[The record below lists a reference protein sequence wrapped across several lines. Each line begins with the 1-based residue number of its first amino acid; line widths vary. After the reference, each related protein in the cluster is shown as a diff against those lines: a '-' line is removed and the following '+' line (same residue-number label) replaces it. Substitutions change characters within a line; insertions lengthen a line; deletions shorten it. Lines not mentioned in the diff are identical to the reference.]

1 MKKHPSPLIAGTLI
15 LTVTGLISRLLGFVY
30 RIYLSRTIG
39 AEALGLYQM
48 ISPVSGICFALC
60 CGPIQT
66 AISRFSAQAGARCPQ
81 SGARR
86 VFLAGL
92 ILSEALAVSSALI
105 LFRCAGF
112 CAAFLLG
119 EPRVEYLL
127 HFLALSLPLSA
138 AHAAINGY
146 YYGKQ
151 QTAVPAVSQLAE
163 QVVRVVSVYFL
174 AGWLTA
180 GQRTIDASVAAFGL
194 VIGELAALAVTF
206 FSFRVTLYRENM
218 RSLKR
223 CRSPQEV
230 SCSQSTDMLSSNSSQ
245 RFRPRNIQ
253 SWSTNY
259 TEMPD
264 CESVF
269 HTQKPLQKASAV
281 RRLSLLPEMR
291 RILTMALPLTA
302 NRLVLGLLQ
311 SAEAACIPGRLQAYG
326 LSQSEAVSLYG
337 VLTGM
342 ALPFIFFPSALTNSV
357 AVMLLPSVAEAQSL
371 QDHSRIRR
379 ASDRSICFSLYL
391 GILCTGVFTLCGHQ
405 LGTVFFAN
413 ETAGQYITILGW
425 LCPFL
430 YLSTTAASIL
440 NGMGRTGTTFG
451 IHLTG
456 LLIRLA
462 FVLFLIPRWGMR
474 ACLLGM
480 LTGEL
485 ADSGLC
491 LLALRREIRMDI
503 SVFHLLFRPM
513 AAAFVGTR
521 LAQPFLAATEAG
533 SSLMRIAGIGT
544 GCCVLVLTYGILLY
558 ITR

>member
-1 MKKHPSPLIAGTLI
+1 MKKHPSPLLAGTLI
-15 LTVTGLISRLLGFVY
+15 LTVTGLLSRLLGFLY
-30 RIYLSRTIG
+30 RIYLSRAIG

-66 AISRFSAQAGARCPQ
+66 AISRFSAQEGAQCPHT
-81 SGARR
+81 GARR

-92 ILSEALAVSSALI
+92 VLSETLAVSSAFI
-105 LFRCAGF
+105 LFHAADICAE
-112 CAAFLLG
+112 FLLG
-119 EPRVEYLL
+119 EPRVARLL
-127 HFLALSLPLSA
+127 QFLALSLPLSA

-151 QTAVPAVSQLAE
+151 KTAVPAASQLVE
-163 QVVRVVSVYFL
+163 QVVRVASVYL
-174 AGWLTA
+174 LIEWLQT
-180 GQRTIDASVAAFGL
+180 GQRTVDAAAAAFGL
-194 VIGELAALAVTF
+194 VIGELAALTVTF
-206 FSFRVTLYRENM
+206 FSFRFTLYRENM
-218 RSLKR
+218 SCLRDRPSLR
-223 CRSPQEV
+223 EE
-230 SCSQSTDMLSSNSSQ
+230 SCPRQSIPGSEPGFYV
-245 RFRPRNIQ
+245 R
-253 SWSTNY
+253 
-259 TEMPD
+259 
-264 CESVF
+264 
-269 HTQKPLQKASAV
+269 KPPEEASGV
-281 RRLSLLPEMR
+281 RHLSLLHDMR
-291 RILTMALPLTA
+291 RIIAMALPLTA

-311 SAEAACIPGRLQAYG
+311 SVEAACIPGRLQAYG

-371 QDHSRIRR
+371 QDHGRIRR

-391 GILCTGVFTLCGHQ
+391 GILCTGLFTLCGRQ
-405 LGTVFFAN
+405 LGTVFFVN

-440 NGMGRTGTTFG
+440 NGMGRTGATFF

-456 LLIRLA
+456 LLIRLV
-462 FVLFLIPRWGMR
+462 FVLLLIPRWGMR

-480 LTGEL
+480 LVGEL
-485 ADSGLC
+485 ADAGLC
-491 LLALRREIRMDI
+491 LLALRREIRMDF

-513 AAAFVGTR
+513 AAAFIGSR
-521 LAQPFLAATEAG
+521 LAQPLLFATEAG
-533 SSLMRIAGIGT
+533 SSLMQIAGIGI

-558 ITR
+558 VTRSRQNH

>member
-1 MKKHPSPLIAGTLI
+1 MKKHPSPLVAGTLI
-15 LTVTGLISRLLGFVY
+15 LTVTGLLSRLLGFAY
-30 RIYLSRTIG
+30 RIYLSRAIG

-66 AISRFSAQAGARCPQ
+66 AISRFSAQAGARYQ
-81 SGARR
+81 QTGARR
-86 VFLAGL
+86 AFLAGL
-92 ILSEALAVSSALI
+92 LLSEALAFSSALI
-105 LFRCAGF
+105 LFHSAGF
-112 CAAFLLG
+112 CAEFLLG
-119 EPRVEYLL
+119 GPRVGRLL
-127 HFLALSLPLSA
+127 QFLALSLPLSA
-138 AHAAINGY
+138 GHAAINGY

-151 QTAVPAVSQLAE
+151 KTAVPAVSQLVE
-163 QVVRVVSVYFL
+163 QIVRVGSVWL
-174 AGWLTA
+174 LIKWLGAGERAIA
-180 GQRTIDASVAAFGL
+180 GSVAAWGR

-206 FSFRVTLYRENM
+206 FAFRVTLYRENVSCL
-218 RSLKR
+218 RIR
-223 CRSPQEV
+223 PSPQEEPCPRQSV
-230 SCSQSTDMLSSNSSQ
+230 SGS
-245 RFRPRNIQ
+245 
-253 SWSTNY
+253 
-259 TEMPD
+259 
-264 CESVF
+264 ESGF
-269 HTQKPLQKASAV
+269 HTQKSPEKASAA
-281 RRLSLLPEMR
+281 RRHSLLPEIH

-311 SAEAACIPGRLQAYG
+311 SVEAACIPGRLQAYG

-391 GILCTGVFTLCGHQ
+391 GILCTGLFTLCGYQ

-430 YLSTTAASIL
+430 YLSTTSASIL
-440 NGMGRTGTTFG
+440 NGMGRTGTTFC

-456 LLIRLA
+456 ILIRLA
-462 FVLFLIPRWGMR
+462 FVLLLIPRWGMR

-480 LTGEL
+480 LAGEL

-491 LLALRREIRMDI
+491 LLALRREIRMDF

-513 AAAFVGTR
+513 AAAFVGSR
-521 LAQPFLAATEAG
+521 LAQPVLSATEAG
-533 SSLMRIAGIGT
+533 SSLMQIAGIGT
-544 GCCVLVLTYGILLY
+544 GCCVLIFTYGILLY
-558 ITR
+558 VTRSRQDD